1 MSKDEKLLLEAFT
14 LLYTMY
20 KDQHGG
26 RRYFRP
32 VSIYPTL
39 SKIQNRLDRTIR
51 QESLSIARLRAKAN
65 SPWTET

>member
-1 MSKDEKLLLEAFT
+1 MNKDEKLLLEAFT
-14 LLYTMY
+14 LLYTVY

-39 SKIQNRLDRTIR
+39 SKIQKRLEKPIR
-51 QESLSIARLRAKAN
+51 QESLSIVRQRQEAN
-65 SPWTET
+65 SPWT